1 MKPASLAQYLCPQIA
16 RLVVSQIDRKGGRT
30 AVGTLNS
37 VSVLPIAELSL
48 HRCYKRQFKGASA
61 MVMAWN
67 GTPLSGLVRWL
78 LHGPIHCDE

>member
-1 MKPASLAQYLCPQIA
+1 MKPTSLAQYLCPQIA
-16 RLVVSQIDRKGGRT
+16 RLVVSQINRNGARI
-30 AVGTLNS
+30 AVGTLDS

-61 MVMAWN
+61 MVKTWN

-78 LHGPIHCDE
+78 LRGPIHCDE